1 MIETEC
7 LLSEQGNE
15 KAVPMEPAPKI
26 NIFAISYSRKINLL
40 IKYITAIISILPNII
55 KRINDT
61 FVKLFKSKK
70 FKLSIP
76 NNAEFTVLVSVSMD
90 NLKEFSKVKLSSV
103 NMLYKIKTD
112 IIKEIKTRK
121 AIFTS

>member
-1 MIETEC
+1 M
-7 LLSEQGNE
+7 L
-15 KAVPMEPAPKI
+15 
-26 NIFAISYSRKINLL
+26 AISYSLKINLL

-55 KRINDT
+55 KVINDI

-70 FKLSIP
+70 LKLP
-76 NNAEFTVLVSVSMD
+76 NPYNEEFTVLVSVSMD
-90 NLKEFSKVKLSSV
+90 NLKEFSKVKLSKV
-103 NMLYKIKTD
+103 NILDKINKE